1 VGRMR
6 LIVGTRGSKLAIA
19 QTDEVIKALSKKLN
33 VKDVRIEK
41 KIIKTSGD
49 KIKNSPL
56 SQIGGRGLFTKEIDL
71 ALLRGEIDFAVHS
84 MKDLPTI
91 LLEGIEIACVPKRA
105 SPYDIFFSREKKK
118 LEEMPKN
125 AVIGTSSTRRR
136 AQLLRFRSDFRVEPL
151 RGNLDTRIRK
161 VLEGKYDG
169 AILAEAAIQRLNL
182 KISYQRL
189 DFLPAPAQGA
199 LAVTCRKGSKLC
211 ELLKTIEDIDSRR
224 EVFAERAALRHL
236 GGGCQVPV
244 AILARVKN
252 GIITIKG
259 AVINEGREIR
269 ASIKGN
275 AEDYEELGKKLAEK
289 LLEMGAEELL

>member
-1 VGRMR
+1 MIVRRMQ

-19 QTDEVIKALSKKLN
+19 QTEEVIKALSKKLDT
-33 VKDVRIEK
+33 KGIRIEK
-41 KIIKTSGD
+41 KIIRTSGD
-49 KIKNSPL
+49 KIKDSPL
-56 SQIGGRGLFTKEIDL
+56 SQIGGRGLFTREIDL

-91 LLEGIEIACVPKRA
+91 LLEGIEVACVPKRA
-105 SPYDIFFSREKKK
+105 SPYDVFFSRENLK
-118 LEEMPKN
+118 LEELPQN

-182 KISYQRL
+182 EIDYQKL
-189 DFLPAPAQGA
+189 EFLPAPAQGA
-199 LAVTCRKGSKLC
+199 LAITCRKGSKLC
-211 ELLKTIEDIDSRR
+211 ELLRAIEDINSKR
-224 EVFAERAALRHL
+224 EVFAERAALKHL

-252 GIITIKG
+252 D
-259 AVINEGREIR
+259 VI
-269 ASIKGN
+269 SIKGT
-275 AEDYEELGKKLAEK
+275 LSLIHI
-289 LLEMGAEELL
+289 